1 MTQEPLSDPDTVVLD
16 MLCHMRPDVRREA
29 FEGFVREISA
39 APYLHVDMSDFR
51 RMAEWAL
58 RLRNVPDDPDATYT
72 LLLRV
77 AATGCR
83 VKSRIDA
90 IVERDGS
97 EQAAVEGSG
106 VGISYL
112 FARDIYRALG
122 GAHCQI
128 GHMRDEIDRLRA
140 GLQRL
145 IAIADSTAE
154 SANIGMMDEAI
165 AAARE
170 IVK

>member
-1 MTQEPLSDPDTVVLD
+1 MTQEPLSDLDTVVVD
-16 MLCHMRPDVRREA
+16 MIAYARPSVRREDIERLIRA
-29 FEGFVREISA
+29 WEARDATHAMDRF
-39 APYLHVDMSDFR
+39 PYLHVDHEEFR

-58 RLRNVPDDPDATYT
+58 RLRNMPDDPDAIDM
-72 LLLRV
+72 LLLRL
-77 AATGCR
+77 ASTGFR
-83 VKSRIDA
+83 VQCRIDA

-97 EQAAVEGSG
+97 EQAAVKGRG

-112 FARDIYRALG
+112 FARDICRALD

-145 IAIADSTAE
+145 VDAADSAAE
-154 SANIGMMDEAI
+154 SAN
-165 AAARE
+165 
-170 IVK
+170 